1 MRRVRCGAVLLPSR
15 LLPSSSAASVW
26 RRFLPPRV
34 RCRALT
40 FHTSPSCSARLPRR
54 TILFSFLR
62 PQHQR
67 ATLASAILLPSVC
80 CRLPCVLAAC
90 ICVRA
95 RAPRIFLHPHP
106 PFRVHSPCFLH
117 PDGARSLPPVPSRV
131 PGGPCRKLC
140 CVLPWA
146 CHCHSAPLF
155 LSPFVRYIV
164 WSADAYLRTVCE
176 RRTPRHP
183 TSGCACH
190 CAAFVSVHYCLSRLN
205 MYGKRREA
213 EGGAR
218 RRTERDENTRKS
230 EARACA
236 AAPSRTRSRDASRSR
251 DATRAADPRREK
263 V

>member
-1 MRRVRCGAVLLPSR
+1 VRRVRCGAVLLPSR

-190 CAAFVSVHYCLSRLN
+190 CAAFVSVHYTFSRL
-205 MYGKRREA
+205 GSPW
-213 EGGAR
+213 
-218 RRTERDENTRKS
+218 T
-230 EARACA
+230 ACSS
-236 AAPSRTRSRDASRSR
+236 SRTTCRPLRPPLPLRSEPLRGTHPPLPRAPPLHVP
-251 DATRAADPRREK
+251 ATAGPGR
-263 V
+263 VT

>member
-1 MRRVRCGAVLLPSR
+1 MPFCCRLVCCRLR
-15 LLPSSSAASVW
+15 LLPPSGAGFFRLACAV
-26 RRFLPPRV
+26 
-34 RCRALT
+34 ALSPSIT

-164 WSADAYLRTVCE
+164 WSADAYLRTVTKLCC
-176 RRTPRHP
+176 R
-183 TSGCACH
+183 
-190 CAAFVSVHYCLSRLN
+190 
-205 MYGKRREA
+205 
-213 EGGAR
+213 
-218 RRTERDENTRKS
+218 
-230 EARACA
+230 
-236 AAPSRTRSRDASRSR
+236 
-251 DATRAADPRREK
+251 
-263 V
+263 

>member
-190 CAAFVSVHYCLSRLN
+190 CAAFVC
-205 MYGKRREA
+205 A
-213 EGGAR
+213 AWCA
-218 RRTERDENTRKS
+218 
-230 EARACA
+230 ARAGCGWGPGA
-236 AAPSRTRSRDASRSR
+236 GLDTRGAGSCSRSR
-251 DATRAADPRREK
+251 VSALRMAEKLSNHACKNKSHAKPRPP
-263 V
+263 VSLDTL

>member
-1 MRRVRCGAVLLPSR
+1 MGGVGESRVRRVRCGAVLLPSR

-95 RAPRIFLHPHP
+95 RAPRIFLHLHP

-190 CAAFVSVHYCLSRLN
+190 CAAFVSVHYCLSRV
-205 MYGKRREA
+205 G
-213 EGGAR
+213 
-218 RRTERDENTRKS
+218 RKGFI
-230 EARACA
+230 
-236 AAPSRTRSRDASRSR
+236 
-251 DATRAADPRREK
+251 K
-263 V
+263 H